1 MTVLFH
7 PLVNKT
13 QRIKQRLIATDIR
26 SLFFYVYLLSP
37 FLIFNNFPNKTR
49 VLRILV
55 FVFILGFVFSVS
67 EIRNHVVQNFKSL
80 TKLVKFILIFVVT
93 MAVFSALRSVET
105 SKIVLFG
112 ISPEY
117 NGGLLWASYLLLGLL
132 FKDIARSLLLSR
144 TTIYIFLAMI
154 ASSLVFDKFYITHGY
169 RVGGLLL
176 QATSMA
182 AYASIGAVLALN
194 RLSNYKK
201 LGLRYWPEMLLFI
214 LSLVTIVL
222 TQSRVGYIELVIV
235 LSLWSL
241 KYVRKSPRIVIAL
254 LMVII
259 ALPIMTNVNQ
269 SFFARFRSESIERGW
284 TYRIDLYKISA
295 QDLLKHNVI
304 VGNGPGTLPPAIN
317 NLNVVPDEIALT
329 LNMGIVFGSTH
340 DMFLDMSYYFGIISS
355 LGIILISLL
364 AFSKRVFMDNES
376 YVLLLIFIILIMN
389 ALFNTQSI
397 ELTSLYFI
405 VLFALLP
412 TSLSVKRLNETII

>member
-1 MTVLFH
+1 
-7 PLVNKT
+7 
-13 QRIKQRLIATDIR
+13 
-26 SLFFYVYLLSP
+26 
-37 FLIFNNFPNKTR
+37 
-49 VLRILV
+49 V

-93 MAVFSALRSVET
+93 MAVFSAIRSVET

-284 TYRIDLYKISA
+284 TYRIDLYKLSA